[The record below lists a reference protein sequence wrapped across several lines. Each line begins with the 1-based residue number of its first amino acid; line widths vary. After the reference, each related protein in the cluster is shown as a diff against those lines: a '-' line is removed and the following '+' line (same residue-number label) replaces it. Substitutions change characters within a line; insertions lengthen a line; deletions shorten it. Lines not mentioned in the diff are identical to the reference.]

1 MHTDAVQVE
10 VSAKTWPLAQPFVIS
25 RGAKID
31 AATVIVELR
40 AGGVSGRGEAVPY
53 ARYGESVDGVIQ
65 SIKSVADEISR
76 GLDRAELQRALPPGA
91 ARNALDLALWDLEAK
106 EKNIPVWQLA
116 GIAPLR
122 PVVTAYT
129 LSLDTPERMG
139 ISAAAHRHRPIL
151 KLKLTGIGDVDRVR
165 AVRLAAPQAKLIV
178 DANEGWS
185 IDQMTSFAPLLAELG
200 VALIEQPLASGSDNA
215 LATVPHAVPLCADE
229 SCHTTADLERLV
241 GLYECVNIK
250 LDKAGGLTEALQLIK
265 AAQTLGFKVMVG
277 CMVASSL
284 AMAPALL
291 LAQRADFVDLDGPLL
306 LDHDCEHGLL
316 FEGSLVHPSTGALWG

>member
-1 MHTDAVQVE
+1 MRTDTVQVE
-10 VSAKTWPLAQPFVIS
+10 IAAKTWPLAQPFVIS
-25 RGAKID
+25 RGAKTD
-31 AATVIVELR
+31 AATVVVELR
-40 AGGVSGRGEAVPY
+40 AGGVRGRGEAVPY
-53 ARYGESVDGVIQ
+53 ARYGESVEGVIE
-65 SIKSVADEISR
+65 SIKAIADEISR
-76 GLDRAELQRALPPGA
+76 GLDRTGLQHALPPGA

-106 EKNIPVWQLA
+106 ERNIPVWQLA
-116 GIAPLR
+116 GIAPPR

-139 ISAAAHRHRPIL
+139 ASAAAHRHRPIL
-151 KLKLTGIGDVDRVR
+151 KLKLTGTGDVDRVR

-185 IDQMTSFAPLLAELG
+185 IDQVTSFAPLLVELS
-200 VALIEQPLASGSDNA
+200 VALIEQPLASGSDDA

-229 SCHTTADLERLV
+229 SCHTTADLKRLV

-250 LDKAGGLTEALQLIK
+250 LDKAGGLTEAMQLLK
-265 AAQTLGFKVMVG
+265 SAQTLGFKIMVG

-291 LAQRADFVDLDGPLL
+291 LAQQADFVDLDGPLL
-306 LDHDCEHGLL
+306 LDRDCDHGLL
-316 FEGSLVHPSTGALWG
+316 FEGSLVHPPTAALWG